1 MNIVFQS
8 QADYSAYFS
17 DEEKRRELL
26 HAPKHDTRDLDKE
39 GYFKLLLP
47 HVICLPAK
55 NHG

>member
-47 HVICLPAK
+47 HVICLPAE